1 MNKINFDEIIKNK
14 NVRQFLAFISHSEGT
29 GGRDGYYIL
38 VGGRKIYDLSKH
50 PNKVGLVTKS
60 GKSTAFG
67 RYQTTFTTYAD
78 VAPKLGIKDMSP
90 NSQDKIAAYLINRSG
105 ALENVLKGDFV
116 GAIKKLGGVWASLPS
131 SLYKGEQPSHSW
143 DIVKKFFASKY
154 TEPNTFFTPYNPYTK
169 YADIIDRNMR
179 TFIPEDENNPSGNP
193 ILALDDTTQ
202 GDLTRRTL
210 YDVNKTPEEL
220 ALVDKMPEELALEN
234 KTPEELALENKMPG
248 AFALKT
254 PGAFAFEN
262 KTPGAFA
269 LGNNNTGVDIG

>member
-50 PNKVGLVTKS
+50 PNQVGLVTKS

-105 ALENVLKGDFV
+105 ALGNVLKGDFI
-116 GAIKKLGGVWASLPS
+116 GAIKKLGGVWASFPS
-131 SLYKGEQPSHSW
+131 SLYKGEQPSHNW

-154 TEPNTFFTPYNPYTK
+154 FEPNTLFTPFNPHIRLT
-169 YADIIDRNMR
+169 DIIDRNMR
-179 TFIPEDENNPSGNP
+179 TYIP
-193 ILALDDTTQ
+193 DDTTQ

-220 ALVDKMPEELALEN
+220 ALEN
-234 KTPEELALENKMPG
+234 KTPEELALVDKTPEELALGNKMPEELALGNKMPG

-254 PGAFAFEN
+254 PGALAFEN